1 MKGKNNT
8 LIGIL
13 ILLIGIS
20 IFVAIF
26 IFSSSKTSPEDG
38 YFNPKKKA
46 AAEKIYKEMTEVD
59 IENYPQSPEE
69 VVAYYLKGTRL
80 LLGNMINDEKV
91 IPEILRMQRITY
103 DRELLDSTPLELQEV
118 QIKNDMKTLFDKN
131 ICVVECQTL
140 PIIFYE
146 NDISKGYVRVTLEL
160 NSGNKYYFKYYV
172 KRDDN
177 GFWRIEG
184 YTNSNE
190 KFTE

>member
-20 IFVAIF
+20 VFVAIF
-26 IFSSSKTSPEDG
+26 IFSSKNTSPEAN
-38 YFNPKKKA
+38 YFNPKKRA
-46 AAEKIYKEMTEVD
+46 AAEKIFNEMKAVNE
-59 IENYPQSPEE
+59 ENYPQTPEE
-69 VVAYYLKGTRL
+69 VVGYYLKGTRL
-80 LLGNMINDEKV
+80 LLGNMVKDESV
-91 IPEILRMQRITY
+91 IPQILRLQRLTY
-103 DRELLDSTPLELQEV
+103 TQELANSTTLEQQEE
-118 QIKNDMKTLFDKN
+118 QIKKDMESLFDKN

-184 YTNSNE
+184 FTNSNE
-190 KFTE
+190 KFTD